1 MLFFIVYIVIFICIT
16 RQVILKAQKNQ
27 KRNNPSNNGSQVV
40 YTPPKTDSIA
50 AVNAQKDNYYQ
61 HYQRLATQ
69 PLSVTRREL
78 KQEKQQQQLQ
88 QKQQMQQMQ
97 QKQQQSP
104 NKRQTVQ
111 KETGKKPSTTDY
123 LERKAKM
130 DQMEHA
136 REKQEEIRRVNQR
149 YGGQRVGGRYLIGD
163 PIPRGMKLFYCPY
176 CGAENIVSADY
187 RSGMDC
193 YFCRTELK

>member
-27 KRNNPSNNGSQVV
+27 QRNNQSNNGFQVV

-69 PLSVTRREL
+69 PISVTRREL
-78 KQEKQQQQLQ
+78 KQEKQQQQKQ
-88 QKQQMQQMQ
+88 QKQQ
-97 QKQQQSP
+97 KQQDP

-149 YGGQRVGGRYLIGD
+149 YGGPRVGGRYLIGD

>member
-1 MLFFIVYIVIFICIT
+1 MLFFILYIVIFICIT
-16 RQVILKAQKNQ
+16 RHVILKAQKNQ
-27 KRNNPSNNGSQVV
+27 QRNNPSNNGSQVV

-69 PLSVTRREL
+69 PTSITRREL
-78 KQEKQQQQLQ
+78 KQEKQQQQKQ
-88 QKQQMQQMQ
+88 QKQQ
-97 QKQQQSP
+97 KQQDP

-176 CGAENIVSADY
+176 CGAENIVSVDY

>member
-1 MLFFIVYIVIFICIT
+1 MLFFILYIVIFICIT
-16 RQVILKAQKNQ
+16 RHVILKAQKNQ
-27 KRNNPSNNGSQVV
+27 QRNNPSNNGSQVV

-69 PLSVTRREL
+69 PISVTRREL

-88 QKQQMQQMQ
+88 QKQR
-97 QKQQQSP
+97 KQQDP
-104 NKRQTVQ
+104 DKRQTVQ

>member
-1 MLFFIVYIVIFICIT
+1 MYIVIFICII
-16 RQVILKAQKNQ
+16 RQVILKAQNNQ
-27 KRNNPSNNGSQVV
+27 QRNNPSNNGSRVV

-69 PLSVTRREL
+69 PISVTRREL

-88 QKQQMQQMQ
+88 QKQQ
-97 QKQQQSP
+97 KQQDP

>member
-1 MLFFIVYIVIFICIT
+1 MLFFILYIVIFICIT
-16 RQVILKAQKNQ
+16 RHVILKAQKNQ
-27 KRNNPSNNGSQVV
+27 QRNNPSNNGSQVV
-40 YTPPKTDSIA
+40 YMPPKTDSIA

-69 PLSVTRREL
+69 PISVTRREL
-78 KQEKQQQQLQ
+78 KQEKQQQQKQ
-88 QKQQMQQMQ
+88 QKQQ
-97 QKQQQSP
+97 KQQDP

>member
-27 KRNNPSNNGSQVV
+27 QRNNQSNNGSQAV

-61 HYQRLATQ
+61 HHQRLATQ

-88 QKQQMQQMQ
+88 QCHLPVELLEQQ
-97 QKQQQSP
+97 
-104 NKRQTVQ
+104 
-111 KETGKKPSTTDY
+111 
-123 LERKAKM
+123 
-130 DQMEHA
+130 
-136 REKQEEIRRVNQR
+136 
-149 YGGQRVGGRYLIGD
+149 
-163 PIPRGMKLFYCPY
+163 
-176 CGAENIVSADY
+176 
-187 RSGMDC
+187 
-193 YFCRTELK
+193 LKVLNMHYIHYY

>member
-1 MLFFIVYIVIFICIT
+1 MLFFILYIVIFICII
-16 RQVILKAQKNQ
+16 RQVILKAQNNQ
-27 KRNNPSNNGSQVV
+27 QRNNPSNNGSQVV

-61 HYQRLATQ
+61 HYQLLATQ
-69 PLSVTRREL
+69 PISVTRREL

-88 QKQQMQQMQ
+88 QKQQ
-97 QKQQQSP
+97 KQQDP

>member
-1 MLFFIVYIVIFICIT
+1 MLFFILYIVIFICIT
-16 RQVILKAQKNQ
+16 RHVILKAQKNQ
-27 KRNNPSNNGSQVV
+27 QRNNPSNNGSQVV

-50 AVNAQKDNYYQ
+50 AVNAQKDKYHQYYKQ
-61 HYQRLATQ
+61 LATQ
-69 PLSVTRREL
+69 PISATRREL

-88 QKQQMQQMQ
+88 QKQQMQQ
-97 QKQQQSP
+97 KQQQSP
-104 NKRQTVQ
+104 DKRQTVQ

>member
-27 KRNNPSNNGSQVV
+27 QRNNQSNNGFQVV

-69 PLSVTRREL
+69 PISVTRREL
-78 KQEKQQQQLQ
+78 KQEKQQQQKQ
-88 QKQQMQQMQ
+88 QKQQ
-97 QKQQQSP
+97 KQQDP

>member
-1 MLFFIVYIVIFICIT
+1 MLFFIVYIVIFICII
-16 RQVILKAQKNQ
+16 RQVILKAQNNQ
-27 KRNNPSNNGSQVV
+27 QRNNPSNNGSRVV

-69 PLSVTRREL
+69 PISVTRREL

-88 QKQQMQQMQ
+88 QKQQ
-97 QKQQQSP
+97 KQQDP

-193 YFCRTELK
+193 YF